1 MTSKHNV
8 STRAETHANTRDIE
22 RTFDYTESGKRT
34 ALAGNQGLT
43 TATNC
48 QGDCK
53 WLQQA

>member
-1 MTSKHNV
+1 MTSKHATNP
-8 STRAETHANTRDIE
+8 RDIGHL
-22 RTFDYTESGKRT
+22 FDYTESGKRT

-43 TATNC
+43 TATSC

>member
-1 MTSKHNV
+1 MASKHA
-8 STRAETHANTRDIE
+8 TNTRDIGHQ
-22 RTFDYTESGKRT
+22 FDYTESGKRT

-43 TATNC
+43 TATSC